1 MQNCVI
7 IASMNDNN
15 VLRMGIDVG
24 STTVKVVVLDRS
36 DTFVF
41 SKYERHRADIRSTII
56 AVVEKALDAVE
67 VAFPGEETRLSVKVT
82 GSGGLAVS
90 HWLSVPFIQ
99 EVVAST
105 AAVKKLIP
113 RADVAIELGGEDAK
127 ITYFTDGIEQRMN
140 GTCAGGTGAFIDQM
154 AALLETDADGLN
166 ELAKGASTIYPI
178 AARCGV
184 FAKTDIQP
192 LINEGARRED
202 IAASIYQAVVSQT
215 ISGLACG
222 KPIRGNVAFLGG
234 PLHFMD
240 QLRRRFIETLKL
252 TGDAII
258 VPEESQLFVAA
269 GAAFSAE
276 TTLDSDNISF
286 RRMDSI
292 AEPGASCRVSP
303 ALAPNGPA
311 TGTQSESGP
320 GTVLVGVK
328 DLRAGL
334 KNLVGAEM
342 HEVQRLDPLFA
353 NERELEEFRVRHAAE
368 MAASADLDTAKGP
381 VFLGLDAGSTTTKAV
396 LIDDQGRILWRFYD
410 VNGGNPVDLAVRV
423 LKDLYRRLPSQVRI
437 VRSCSTGYGEA
448 LFQAALGVDAG
459 EVETIAHYRA
469 ADFFVPGVEFLLDI
483 GGQDMKC
490 LRMKDGA
497 ITTIQ
502 LNEACSSGCGS
513 FLDNFA
519 RSLGLDIN
527 SFSNKALMADKP
539 VDLGSRCTVFMN
551 SRVKQAQKEGA
562 SVGDISAGLSYS
574 VIKNALYKVIKL
586 RDASAIG
593 EKVVVQGGTFNN
605 DAVLRAFEKISGRNV
620 FRPDVAGLMGAYGA
634 ALIARDQWEDAGC
647 PSDARTGLATPE
659 QLERFAVQL
668 ESRRCGKCSN
678 NCLLTINTFTAGVV
692 TSGPVEQMVA
702 PPRRFI
708 TGNRCERGLEIDLD
722 DKAAGGATD
731 RKAEIGGGAKP
742 EKIPVP
748 NLFDWKY
755 RRLFRY
761 KPLAADKA
769 PRGDVGIPR
778 VLNMYE
784 NYPFWFTFFTELGF
798 RVRVSPRSSRDV
810 YEAGLETI
818 PSESVCYPGK
828 IAHGHVESLLKAG
841 VKFIFYPCAP
851 YERVEDA
858 GAGNHYNCPIV
869 TSYPEVLKNN
879 VDALRQDSSVRYM
892 DPFLP
897 LDDEHRLSQRLH
909 EELGEPFGV
918 TPEEIRAA
926 VRTAWVEQDSF
937 RAETAEMGEKTLQEI
952 ADRGLKGVVLA
963 GRPYHVDPEI
973 HHGIPELLTGLGLAV
988 LTEDSVA
995 HLGEVERPLRI
1006 VDQWTYHNR
1015 LYRAA
1020 QFVSSRKD
1028 LELVQLTS
1036 FGCGLDAVTSDQV
1049 QEILEARGK
1058 MYTLVKIDEGSNLG
1072 AVRIRMRSLIAAI
1085 KERERNEN
1093 QTKIKTASHHRAIFT
1108 KEMKAKRFTIL
1119 APQMSPIH
1127 FRILQHAFEYSG
1139 FNFVILPDVDK
1150 KAVDYGLQYVNNDA
1164 CYPSIIVAGQ
1174 MISALKSGQYDL
1186 DKVALLITQTGGGCR
1201 ATNYIGFIRRAL
1213 SDIGWSHIPVISL
1226 SAQSL
1231 EKNPGFVITPAAL
1244 HRAMMAVMLGDLL
1257 MRVLYRTRPY
1267 EAVPGSANELYEKYN
1282 ARCVTQ
1288 IKSLSIRGY
1297 NRLVKD
1303 IVGDFDALPLR
1314 NVRKPRVGVVGEI
1327 LVKFHPTANN
1337 DIFTTIEREG
1347 AECVVPDLA
1356 DFLFYSFINGV
1367 YRHRK
1372 LAFPKKTERN
1382 AHLFVWFLERYRA
1395 QIKKSL
1401 SESRRFTAPES
1412 IYKLQDGVDGIVQLG
1427 NMTGEGWFL
1436 TAEMVELIHTGVPSI
1451 ACVQP
1456 FACLPN
1462 HVTGKGMIKELRRRY
1477 PGSNIAAID
1486 YDPGASEVNQLNRLK
1501 LLLANAPH
1509 GSHPDETKTPEGR
1522 ALDASIAG
1530 ISPDGAPLAVH

>member
-1 MQNCVI
+1 MAQTRI
-7 IASMNDNN
+7 
-15 VLRMGIDVG
+15 LRVGIDVG
-24 STTVKVVVLDRS
+24 STTVKVVALGIGGETVY
-36 DTFVF
+36 

-56 AVVEKALDAVE
+56 SVVEQALDAIEAASGGDE
-67 VAFPGEETRLSVKVT
+67 VLLSVKVT

-105 AAVKKLIP
+105 TAVRKIIP
-113 RADVAIELGGEDAK
+113 QTDVVIELGGEDAK
-127 ITYFTDGIEQRMN
+127 ITYFSDGVEQRMN

-166 ELAKGASTIYPI
+166 ELARGATNMYPI

-222 KPIRGNVAFLGG
+222 KPIRGRVAFLGG

-252 TGDAII
+252 SGDEII
-258 VPEESQLFVAA
+258 IPEDSQLFVAA
-269 GAAFSAE
+269 GAAWSAE
-276 TTLDSDNISF
+276 L
-286 RRMDSI
+286 
-292 AEPGASCRVSP
+292 PGS
-303 ALAPNGPA
+303 
-311 TGTQSESGP
+311 SESGEVTLISVP
-320 GTVLVGVK
+320 E
-328 DLRAGL
+328 LREGL
-334 KNLVGAEM
+334 KKLVGAEM
-342 HEVQRLDPLFA
+342 HEVQRLEPLFA
-353 NERELEEFRVRHAAE
+353 NERELEEFRIRHASE
-368 MAASADLDTAKGP
+368 MAASADLDQTRGP

-396 LIDDQGRILWRFYD
+396 LVDDQGRILWRFYD

-423 LKDLYRRLPSQVRI
+423 LKDLYRRLPAGVRI

-490 LRMKDGA
+490 LRMKNGA
-497 ITTIQ
+497 ITSIQ

-519 RSLGLDIN
+519 RSLGLDIH
-527 SFSNKALMADKP
+527 SFSNKALLAEKP

-574 VIKNALYKVIKL
+574 VIKNALFKVIKL
-586 RDASAIG
+586 RDAAAIG

-605 DAVLRAFEKISGRNV
+605 DAVLRAFEKISGRHV
-620 FRPDVAGLMGAYGA
+620 VRPDVAGLMGAYGA
-634 ALIARDQWEDAGC
+634 ALIALDQWRDAGS
-647 PSDARTGLATPE
+647 PKDALTGLATPE
-659 QLERFAVQL
+659 QLENFSVEL
-668 ESRRCGKCSN
+668 ELRRCGKCSN

-692 TSGPVEQMVA
+692 TSGPVERIVA
-702 PPRRFI
+702 PPRRFV
-708 TGNRCERGLEIDLD
+708 TGNRCERGLEIDLEPGPVVERNEQD
-722 DKAAGGATD
+722 DVVG
-731 RKAEIGGGAKP
+731 IGKP
-742 EKIPVP
+742 GKRPVP

-755 RRLFRY
+755 RRLFSY
-761 KPLAADKA
+761 KHLSAEAA

-784 NYPFWFTFFTELGF
+784 NYPFWFTFFTNLGF
-798 RVRVSPRSSRDV
+798 RVRLSPRSSRLI
-810 YEAGLETI
+810 YELGLETI

-828 IAHGHVESLLKAG
+828 ISHGHVEALLRAG

-851 YERVEDA
+851 YEQIEDP
-858 GAGNHYNCPIV
+858 GVGNHYNCPIV

-879 VDALRQDSSVRYM
+879 VDVLRRDETVTYL

-897 LDDEHRLSQRLH
+897 IDDERRLAERLY
-909 EELGEPFGV
+909 EELGGRFDIPRQ
-918 TPEEIRAA
+918 EIDAA
-926 VRTAWVEQDSF
+926 VRAGWEEQESF
-937 RAETAEMGEKTLQEI
+937 RRETERKGEETVAEIRE
-952 ADRGLKGVVLA
+952 RGLKGIVLA
-963 GRPYHVDPEI
+963 GRPYHLDPEI
-973 HHGIPELLTGLGLAV
+973 HHGIPELLAGLGLAV

-995 HLGEVERPLRI
+995 HLGSVERPLRI

-1020 QFVSSRKD
+1020 NYVTTNPD

-1049 QEILEARGK
+1049 QEILEAKGR

-1085 KERERNEN
+1085 RERDRHET
-1093 QTKIKTASHHRAIFT
+1093 QARLRSASHTRAVFT
-1108 KEMKAKRFTIL
+1108 KEMKRKRFTIL

-1127 FRILQHAFEYSG
+1127 FRLLQHAFEYSG
-1139 FNFVILPDVDK
+1139 FNFVILPEVDT

-1174 MISALKSGQYDL
+1174 MIAALKSGEYDL
-1186 DKVALLITQTGGGCR
+1186 DSVALLITQTGGGCR

-1213 SDIGWSHIPVISL
+1213 SDIGWGHIPVISL
-1226 SAQSL
+1226 SAQSF
-1231 EKNPGFVITPAAL
+1231 ERNPGFRITPAL
-1244 HRAMMAVMLGDLL
+1244 VHRAMMSVMLGDLL

-1267 EAVPGSANELYEKYN
+1267 ELEPGSANELYERFN
-1282 ARCVTQ
+1282 ARAVAQ
-1288 IKSLSIRGY
+1288 LKSLSIRGY
-1297 NRLVKD
+1297 NRLVRE
-1303 IVGDFDALPLR
+1303 IVREFDELPLR
-1314 NVRKPRVGVVGEI
+1314 KVHKPRVGVVGEI

-1337 DIFTTIEREG
+1337 DIFGTIEREG

-1356 DFLFYSFINGV
+1356 DFLFYSFVNGV
-1367 YRHRK
+1367 YKHQK
-1372 LAFPKKTERN
+1372 LAFPKKAERM
-1382 AHLFVWFLERYRA
+1382 ARLLVWFLERYRSA
-1395 QIKKSL
+1395 MKDALRK
-1401 SESRRFTAPES
+1401 SRRFTPPES
-1412 IYKLQDGVDGIVQLG
+1412 IYALQEGVDDIVQLG

-1436 TAEMVELIHTGVPSI
+1436 TAEMIELIKTGVPSI

-1462 HVTGKGMIKELRRRY
+1462 HVTGKGMIKELRHRF
-1477 PGSNIAAID
+1477 PGANIAAID

-1501 LLLANAPH
+1501 LLLANAPK
-1509 GSHPDETKTPEGR
+1509 GKHPDETK
-1522 ALDASIAG
+1522 
-1530 ISPDGAPLAVH
+1530 LA

>member
-1 MQNCVI
+1 MRASGKRPRALAGYPPAPPERVLNRSRFCVI
-7 IASMNDNN
+7 MPHMTHSTVI
-15 VLRMGIDVG
+15 RIGIDVG
-24 STTVKVVVLDRS
+24 STTVKVVAMGEDESILY
-36 DTFVF
+36 

-56 AVVEKALDAVE
+56 SVVDQALDSIEKTFVGKAE
-67 VAFPGEETRLSVKVT
+67 QPLLSVKVT
-82 GSGGLAVS
+82 GSGGLSVS

-105 AAVKKLIP
+105 TAVRKMIP
-113 RADVAIELGGEDAK
+113 KTDVVIELGGEDAK
-127 ITYFTDGIEQRMN
+127 ITYFSDGVEQRMN

-154 AALLETDADGLN
+154 AALLDTDADGLN
-166 ELAKGASTIYPI
+166 TLAKGATIIYPI

-192 LINEGARRED
+192 LINEGARKED

-222 KPIRGNVAFLGG
+222 KPIRGHVAFLGG

-240 QLRRRFIETLKL
+240 QLRHRFIETLKL
-252 TGDAII
+252 KGDEII
-258 VPEESQLFVAA
+258 VPDNSQLFVAA
-269 GAAFSAE
+269 GAAFSASLPE
-276 TTLDSDNISF
+276 AGSLTVADDGRTATARSSTGEAFNLA
-286 RRMDSI
+286 SI
-292 AEPGASCRVSP
+292 E
-303 ALAPNGPA
+303 ALR
-311 TGTQSESGP
+311 
-320 GTVLVGVK
+320 
-328 DLRAGL
+328 DGL
-334 KNLVGAEM
+334 KSLVNAEM
-342 HEVQRLDPLFA
+342 NEVQRLEPLFA
-353 NERELEEFRVRHAAE
+353 NEKELEEFRVRHASE
-368 MAASADLDTAKGP
+368 MAASADLDTVKGP

-396 LIDDQGRILWRFYD
+396 LVDQLGRILWRFYD
-410 VNGGNPVDLAVRV
+410 INGGNPVDLAVRV
-423 LKDLYRRLPSQVRI
+423 LKDLYRRLPAGVRI
-437 VRSCSTGYGEA
+437 ARSCSTGYGEA
-448 LFQAALGVDAG
+448 LFQAALGVDSG

-490 LRMKDGA
+490 LRMKNGA
-497 ITTIQ
+497 ITSIQ

-519 RSLGLDIN
+519 RSLGLDIQT
-527 SFSNKALMADKP
+527 FSNKALLAQKP

-574 VIKNALYKVIKL
+574 VIKNALFKVIKL

-634 ALIARDQWEDAGC
+634 ALIALDQWRDSGKPA
-647 PSDARTGLATPE
+647 DARTGLATPE
-659 QLERFAVQL
+659 QLESFKVDL
-668 ESRRCGKCSN
+668 ELRRCGKCSN
-678 NCLLTINTFTAGVV
+678 NCLLTINTFTAGVS
-692 TSGPVEQMVA
+692 TAGPVEQMVA

-708 TGNRCERGLEIDLD
+708 TGNRCEKGLEIDLS
-722 DKAAGGATD
+722 
-731 RKAEIGGGAKP
+731 AKP
-742 EKIPVP
+742 VKGDVNHADNRGAAVIAEQNDEPVGKEKPGKAPVP

-761 KPLAADKA
+761 KPLLAAQA

-784 NYPFWFTFFTELGF
+784 NYPFWFTFFTKLGF
-798 RVRVSPRSSRDV
+798 RVRLSPRSSRHV
-810 YEAGLETI
+810 YELGLESI

-828 IAHGHVESLLKAG
+828 ISHGHVEALLDAG

-851 YERVEDA
+851 FEKIEDP
-858 GAGNHYNCPIV
+858 GVGNHYNCPIV
-869 TSYPEVLKNN
+869 TSYPEVLRNN
-879 VDALRQDSSVRYM
+879 MDALRQDGSVTFM
-892 DPFLP
+892 NPFLP
-897 LDDEHRLSQRLH
+897 IDDEKRLAERLF
-909 EELGEPFGV
+909 EELGDKFSLSAR
-918 TPEEIRAA
+918 EIVDAVRAA
-926 VRTAWVEQDSF
+926 WNEQESF
-937 RAETAEMGEKTLQEI
+937 RDETAKKGEETVAELHE
-952 ADRGLKGVVLA
+952 RGIKGIVLA
-963 GRPYHVDPEI
+963 GRPYHLDPEI
-973 HHGIPELLTGLGLAV
+973 NHGIPELLTGLGLAV

-995 HLGEVERPLRI
+995 HLGNIERPLRI

-1020 QFVSSRKD
+1020 QYVTTNRD

-1049 QEILEARGK
+1049 QEILDAKGR

-1085 KERERNEN
+1085 RERDRNET
-1093 QTKIKTASHHRAIFT
+1093 QAKVKSSASKRVVFT
-1108 KEMKAKRFTIL
+1108 KEMKKRFTIL

-1127 FRILQHAFEYSG
+1127 FRILQHAFAYSG
-1139 FNFVILPDVDK
+1139 FNFVILPDVDT
-1150 KAVDYGLQYVNNDA
+1150 KAVDTGLQYVNNDA

-1174 MISALKSGQYDL
+1174 MISALKSGEYDL

-1213 SDIGWSHIPVISL
+1213 SDIGWGHIPVISL

-1231 EKNPGFVITPAAL
+1231 EKNPGFNITPALL
-1244 HRAMMAVMLGDLL
+1244 HRAMMAVMVGDLL

-1267 EAVPGSANELYEKYN
+1267 EATPGSANALYEKYN
-1282 ARCVTQ
+1282 ARAVEQ
-1288 IKSLSIRGY
+1288 IKSLSIGGY
-1297 NRLVKD
+1297 NRLVRD
-1303 IVGDFDALPLR
+1303 IVRDFDALPLR
-1314 NVRKPRVGVVGEI
+1314 DVHKPRVGVVGEI

-1337 DIFTTIEREG
+1337 DIFGLIESEG

-1367 YRHRK
+1367 YKYQK
-1372 LAFPKKTERN
+1372 LAFPKSAERN
-1382 AHLFVWFLERYRA
+1382 AHLLVWFLELYRGE
-1395 QIKKSL
+1395 IKKQL
-1401 SESRRFTAPES
+1401 RKSRRFLPPES
-1412 IYKLQDGVDGIVQLG
+1412 IYRLREGVDDIVQLG

-1436 TAEMVELIHTGVPSI
+1436 TAEMIELIHTGVPSI

-1462 HVTGKGMIKELRRRY
+1462 HVTGKGMIKELRRRF

-1486 YDPGASEVNQLNRLK
+1486 YDPGASEVNQLNRIK
-1501 LLLANAPH
+1501 LLLANAPI
-1509 GSHPDETKTPEGR
+1509 GSHPDETK
-1522 ALDASIAG
+1522 AG
-1530 ISPDGAPLAVH
+1530 N

>member
-1 MQNCVI
+1 MTNSKAI
-7 IASMNDNN
+7 RI
-15 VLRMGIDVG
+15 GIDVG
-24 STTVKVVVLDRS
+24 STTVKVVAIDGEGSILY
-36 DTFVF
+36 

-56 AVVEKALDAVE
+56 SVVELALDFIDSKFALVPE
-67 VAFPGEETRLSVKVT
+67 GIPPLSVKVT

-105 AAVKKLIP
+105 AAVRKIIP
-113 RADVAIELGGEDAK
+113 RTDVVIELGGEDAK
-127 ITYFTDGIEQRMN
+127 ITYFTDGVEQRMN

-154 AALLETDADGLN
+154 AALLDTDADGLN
-166 ELAKGASTIYPI
+166 ELAKGATIIYPI

-184 FAKTDIQP
+184 FAKTDVQP
-192 LINEGARRED
+192 LINEGARKED

-240 QLRRRFIETLKL
+240 QLRLRFIETLKL
-252 TGDAII
+252 KDDEII
-258 VPEESQLFVAA
+258 IPENSQLFVAA
-269 GAAFSAE
+269 GAAFSAGSGKDE
-276 TTLDSDNISF
+276 TLVTT
-286 RRMDSI
+286 
-292 AEPGASCRVSP
+292 AE
-303 ALAPNGPA
+303 
-311 TGTQSESGP
+311 
-320 GTVLVGVK
+320 
-328 DLRAGL
+328 LRAGL
-334 KNLVGAEM
+334 KKLVGAEM
-342 HEVQRLDPLFA
+342 NEVQRLEPLFA
-353 NERELEEFRVRHAAE
+353 NEKELEDFRIRHASE

-396 LIDDQGRILWRFYD
+396 LVDELGRILWRFYD
-410 VNGGNPVDLAVRV
+410 INAGNPVDLAVRV
-423 LKDLYRRLPSQVRI
+423 LKDLYRRLPSGVRI

-448 LFQAALGVDAG
+448 LFQAALGVDSG

-490 LRMKDGA
+490 LRMKNGA
-497 ITTIQ
+497 ITSIQ

-527 SFSNKALMADKP
+527 AFSNKALLAEKP

-574 VIKNALYKVIKL
+574 VIKNALFKVIKL

-634 ALIARDQWEDAGC
+634 ALIALDQWKDSGS
-647 PSDARTGLATPE
+647 PKDARTGLATPE
-659 QLERFAVQL
+659 QLDNFNVDL
-668 ESRRCGKCSN
+668 ELRRCGKCSN

-692 TSGPVEQMVA
+692 TAGPVEQMVA

-708 TGNRCERGLEIDLD
+708 TGNRCEKGLEIDLSSKPVKGD
-722 DKAAGGATD
+722 VNHADNRGAAAI
-731 RKAEIGGGAKP
+731 AEQNDEPVGKEKP
-742 EKIPVP
+742 GKQPVP

-755 RRLFRY
+755 KRLFRY
-761 KPLAADKA
+761 KPLHASEAT
-769 PRGDVGIPR
+769 RGDVGIPR

-784 NYPFWFTFFTELGF
+784 NYPFWFTFFTKLGF
-798 RVRVSPRSSRDV
+798 RVRLSPRSSRHI
-810 YEAGLETI
+810 YELGLESI

-828 IAHGHVESLLKAG
+828 ISHGHVEALLDAG

-851 YERVEDA
+851 YEQIEDP
-858 GAGNHYNCPIV
+858 GVGNHYNCPIV
-869 TSYPEVLKNN
+869 TSYPEVLRNN
-879 VDALRQDSSVRYM
+879 MDALRQDGDVVFM
-892 DPFLP
+892 NPFLP
-897 LDDEHRLSQRLH
+897 IDDERRLAERLV
-909 EELGEPFGV
+909 EELSEKFDIPGGEIF
-918 TPEEIRAA
+918 AA
-926 VRTAWVEQDSF
+926 VRDAWAEQEAF
-937 RAETAEMGEKTLQEI
+937 RDETAKKGEETVAAIRE
-952 ADRGLKGVVLA
+952 RGLKGIVLA
-963 GRPYHVDPEI
+963 GRPYHLDPEI
-973 HHGIPELLTGLGLAV
+973 NHGIPELLTGLGLAV

-995 HLGEVERPLRI
+995 HLGAVERPLRI

-1020 QFVSSRKD
+1020 QYVTTNRD

-1049 QEILEARGK
+1049 QEILDAKGR

-1085 KERERNEN
+1085 RERDRNE
-1093 QTKIKTASHHRAIFT
+1093 TRARALSSSHKRAIFT
-1108 KEMKAKRFTIL
+1108 REMKKRFTIL

-1127 FRILQHAFEYSG
+1127 FRILQRAFDAAGY
-1139 FNFVILPDVDK
+1139 NFVILPDVDT
-1150 KAVDYGLQYVNNDA
+1150 KAVDTGLQYVNNDA

-1174 MISALKSGQYDL
+1174 MIAALKSGEYDL
-1186 DKVALLITQTGGGCR
+1186 DKVALLISQTGGGCR

-1213 SDIGWSHIPVISL
+1213 SDIGWGHIPVISL
-1226 SAQSL
+1226 SAQGL
-1231 EKNPGFVITPAAL
+1231 EKNPGFKPTLPL
-1244 HRAMMAVMLGDLL
+1244 LNRAMMAIMLGDLF
-1257 MRVLYRTRPY
+1257 MRVLYRVRPY
-1267 EAVPGSANELYEKYN
+1267 EAEEGSANALYERFN
-1282 ARCVTQ
+1282 ARAIEVVETG
-1288 IKSLSIRGY
+1288 SFPAYHRLIRETV
-1297 NRLVKD
+1297 RA
-1303 IVGDFDALPLR
+1303 FDELPLR
-1314 NVRKPRVGVVGEI
+1314 DVRKPRVGVVGEI

-1337 DIFTTIEREG
+1337 DIFGTIEREG

-1367 YRHRK
+1367 YKHRK
-1372 LAFPKKTERN
+1372 LAFPKRAERN
-1382 AHLFVWFLERYRA
+1382 AHIAVWALERYRVV
-1395 QIKKSL
+1395 IKKAL
-1401 SESRRFTAPES
+1401 SASRRFTPPES
-1412 IYKLQDGVDGIVQLG
+1412 IYRLQEGVDDIVQLG

-1436 TAEMVELIHTGVPSI
+1436 TAEMIELIHTGVPSI

-1501 LLLANAPH
+1501 LLLANAPE
-1509 GSHPDETKTPEGR
+1509 GTHPDETKKGT
-1522 ALDASIAG
+1522 IA
-1530 ISPDGAPLAVH
+1530 H